1 MPFSND
7 PYHSKA
13 YKHLEDLEAMYEDLC
28 NMSGILPFIDNV
40 FLPSGDVDIEKSI
53 LIKKIK
59 SKNIKIQTIDEKKL
73 EDFKSVTNV
82 FHESYFQT
90 YPHMKQYIKTE

>member
-13 YKHLEDLEAMYEDLC
+13 YKNLEDLETIYIDLC
-28 NMSGILPFIDNV
+28 NVSGILPFIDNV

-53 LIKKIK
+53 LKITEEIKEQTKFMK
-59 SKNIKIQTIDEKKL
+59 SELGGFKN
-73 EDFKSVTNV
+73 
-82 FHESYFQT
+82 
-90 YPHMKQYIKTE
+90 

>member
-1 MPFSND
+1 MPFKND

-53 LIKKIK
+53 LKIPHI
-59 SKNIKIQTIDEKKL
+59 NMYL
-73 EDFKSVTNV
+73 EF
-82 FHESYFQT
+82 F
-90 YPHMKQYIKTE
+90 

>member
-1 MPFSND
+1 MPFKND

-28 NMSGILPFIDNV
+28 NMSWILPFIDNV

-53 LIKKIK
+53 L
-59 SKNIKIQTIDEKKL
+59 KIQCINFVALQQYKKL
-73 EDFKSVTNV
+73 N
-82 FHESYFQT
+82 
-90 YPHMKQYIKTE
+90 

>member
-7 PYHSKA
+7 RYHSKA

-40 FLPSGDVDIEKSI
+40 FLPSGDIDIEKSI
-53 LIKKIK
+53 LKITKELQDQIKFMK
-59 SKNIKIQTIDEKKL
+59 SECK
-73 EDFKSVTNV
+73 F
-82 FHESYFQT
+82 
-90 YPHMKQYIKTE
+90 

>member
-1 MPFSND
+1 MPFKND

-13 YKHLEDLEAMYEDLC
+13 YKHLEDLEVMYEDLC

-53 LIKKIK
+53 LKITKEIKEQTKFMK
-59 SKNIKIQTIDEKKL
+59 SELGGFN
-73 EDFKSVTNV
+73 
-82 FHESYFQT
+82 
-90 YPHMKQYIKTE
+90 

>member
-1 MPFSND
+1 MPFLND

-40 FLPSGDVDIEKSI
+40 FLPSGDIDIDKSI
-53 LIKKIK
+53 LNLMKLIKDQIK
-59 SKNIKIQTIDEKKL
+59 FMKKQCK
-73 EDFKSVTNV
+73 F
-82 FHESYFQT
+82 
-90 YPHMKQYIKTE
+90 